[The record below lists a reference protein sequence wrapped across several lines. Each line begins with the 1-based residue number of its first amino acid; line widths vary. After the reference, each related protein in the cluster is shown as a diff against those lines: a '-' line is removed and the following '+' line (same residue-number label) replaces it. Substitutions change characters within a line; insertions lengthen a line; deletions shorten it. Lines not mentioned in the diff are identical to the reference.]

1 MRQRNDTGSKW
12 TFAATPATDDTPE
25 QPPYTVGPGEIGEHP
40 QLLHGWTAV
49 DAEPEHDRAAD
60 EPPTKT
66 ARKRTEDSKGGEPR

>member
-49 DAEPEHDRAAD
+49 DDAEAEHDKAAD

-66 ARKRTEDSKGGEPR
+66 ARKRTEDKGGEPR